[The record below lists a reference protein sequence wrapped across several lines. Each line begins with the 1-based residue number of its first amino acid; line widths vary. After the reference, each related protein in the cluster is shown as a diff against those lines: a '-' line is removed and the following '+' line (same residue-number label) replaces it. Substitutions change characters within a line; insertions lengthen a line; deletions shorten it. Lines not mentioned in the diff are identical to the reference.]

1 MNRASLRRIEKH
13 LVLNKYL
20 PSLFGM
26 SDFRDL
32 SDFGSVA
39 QEKFGITHMTLQM
52 ECSACGQY
60 PVCHL
65 GE

>member
-1 MNRASLRRIEKH
+1 MVSKSDQILKDANA
-13 LVLNKYL
+13 VL
-20 PSLFGM
+20 
-26 SDFRDL
+26 
-32 SDFGSVA
+32 
-39 QEKFGITHMTLQM
+39 QEKFGIAHTTLQM